1 MLQVL
6 STRLSRSIGSIG
18 APSGTSSVTR
28 RRTRGKLKLIRQ
40 QGAAECGLACLAMIA
55 GFYGLVW
62 DLRALRER
70 FPISLRGL
78 SLRDMHQV
86 GRDIGLSCT
95 VVQINPKTLR
105 SLTLPAVLHWG
116 FDHFVVL
123 EAVGA
128 RSAVVLDPAT
138 GRRRVDMQTLSD
150 KVTGIALEFVPQAD
164 VQPGPMTEEV
174 SPFTHVIA
182 ALGTRDVVLGTT
194 LALLLTIAV
203 QFYTLAAPFAIS
215 SLTSRVLRGEQI
227 SIPGVAAILIAFAL
241 LNSGASALRTITVTR
256 LSMTAGHRLSLILY
270 KGLLKAPV
278 GFFEARR
285 VGQLTSAYDAKSSLE
300 DLISTR
306 AIAAFLDLIGVAVIL
321 CAMLYLA
328 PLVFVI
334 CAATAM
340 GGVVISALVLRK
352 LRIASLDHTDD
363 AARVNEMFLD
373 LLRNIHPIKAMERSA
388 QMLDEWRHHTFKMFT
403 RRSTVAGA
411 NNWRSLGMELLS
423 NIDLALV
430 IAVGGVLF
438 ARHQISAGLLVAL
451 IFLRTLLSQRL
462 DLLSQNGIALGMA
475 DLHLHRLRDLL
486 PVSPSEPPLAPAP
499 PPSTVGLQGVK
510 FRYAQNLPLVLRKV
524 DLDLRA
530 GDLVGL
536 TGPSGEGK
544 TSIIKLMLG
553 LYAPVEGTILLD
565 GAPVTPSELER
576 LRRSSSTV
584 LQSDRPL
591 AATIAEN
598 VAFARLGEIDEER
611 VWEALNIV
619 GFDREVSA
627 MPMGLNTSIGDLGS
641 SISGGQAQ
649 RLLLARALYRRPK
662 FLFLD
667 EATSQIDADGEAR
680 IFTRLRGLG
689 IACVCVAHRFETLSK
704 MDRVVRLVGGCLESE
719 TVAVAVEEVRLE
731 QH

>member
-1 MLQVL
+1 MLGV
-6 STRLSRSIGSIG
+6 SSAHKSPRSAGSPGATSKVSRAARLG
-18 APSGTSSVTR
+18 P
-28 RRTRGKLKLIRQ
+28 RGKLKLVRQ

-55 GFYGLVW
+55 GFHGKAW

-86 GRDIGLSCT
+86 GREIGLTCT
-95 VVQINPKTLR
+95 VVQVDPKTLR
-105 SLTLPAVLHWG
+105 SLALPAVLHWG

-138 GRRRVDMQTLSD
+138 GRRRVDMKTLSD
-150 KVTGIALEFVPQAD
+150 KVTGIALEFAPQAD
-164 VQPGPMTEEV
+164 VRPEPTTDEPN
-174 SPFTHVIA
+174 PFAHVIA
-182 ALGTRDVVLGTT
+182 ALRTRDVVMGAA
-194 LALLLTIAV
+194 LALLLTLAV
-203 QFYTLAAPFAIS
+203 QLYTLAAPFAIS
-215 SLTSRVLRGEQI
+215 AVTSRVLKGQEI
-227 SIPGVAAILIAFAL
+227 SIPAVAVILIAFAL
-241 LNSGASALRTITVTR
+241 LNSGASALRTLTVTR
-256 LSMTAGHRLSLILY
+256 LSITAGHRLSLVLY
-270 KGLLKAPV
+270 QGLLMAPV

-306 AIAAFLDLIGVAVIL
+306 AIAAFLDAIGVVVIL
-321 CAMLYLA
+321 GTMLYLA
-328 PLVFVI
+328 PVVFAI
-334 CAATAM
+334 CATTAM
-340 GGVVISALVLRK
+340 GVALVSALVLRK
-352 LRIASLDHTDD
+352 LRIASLDHTED

-373 LLRNIHPIKAMERSA
+373 LLRNIHPIKAMERSG
-388 QMLDEWRHHTFKMFT
+388 QMLDEWRHRTFKMFSQ
-403 RRSTVAGA
+403 RSTVAGA
-411 NNWRSLGMELLS
+411 NNWRSLGVELLS

-438 ARHQISAGLLVAL
+438 ARHQIGAGLLVAL

-462 DLLSQNGIALGMA
+462 DMLSQNGIALGMA

-486 PVSPSEPPLAPAP
+486 PVPPNDP
-499 PPSTVGLQGVK
+499 PVASALPPTTIGLKGVQ
-510 FRYAQNLPLVLRKV
+510 FRYAQNLPLVLRQV

-544 TSIIKLMLG
+544 TSVIKLMLG
-553 LYAPVEGTILLD
+553 LYAPVEGAVLLD
-565 GAPVTPSELER
+565 GAPVTPSGLER
-576 LRRSSSTV
+576 LRRCSSTV

-591 AATIAEN
+591 ATSIAEN
-598 VAFARLGEIDEER
+598 VAFARLGEIDEDR

-627 MPMGLNTSIGDLGS
+627 MPMGLSTSIGDLGS

-667 EATSQIDADGEAR
+667 EATSQIDPEGEAR
-680 IFTRLRGLG
+680 IFERLRGLG
-689 IACVCVAHRFETLSK
+689 IGCVCVAHRAETLSK
-704 MDRVVRLVGGCLESE
+704 LDRVVRLAGGCLESE
-719 TVAVAVEEVRLE
+719 REAALTVQEA
-731 QH
+731 

>member
-1 MLQVL
+1 MLQVPFSRKSWR
-6 STRLSRSIGSIG
+6 STGSSS
-18 APSGTSSVTR
+18 APRAISPATR
-28 RRTRGKLKLIRQ
+28 RTTRGKLKLVRQ

-55 GFYGLVW
+55 GFHGLVW
-62 DLRALRER
+62 DLRALREG

-86 GRDIGLSCT
+86 GREIGLACT
-95 VVQINPKTLR
+95 VVQIEPKTLR
-105 SLTLPAVLHWG
+105 SLTLPAVLHWS

-128 RSAVVLDPAT
+128 RSAVILDPAT
-138 GRRRVDMQTLSD
+138 GRRRVDMKTLSD
-150 KVTGIALEFVPQAD
+150 KVTGIALEFAPQAE
-164 VQPGPMTEEV
+164 VHPGAMTDEV
-174 SPFTHVIA
+174 SPFTHLIA
-182 ALGTRDVVLGTT
+182 ALRTRDVVLGAA
-194 LALLLTIAV
+194 LALLLTVAV

-215 SLTSRVLRGEQI
+215 TLTSRVLRGEGI
-227 SIPGVAAILIAFAL
+227 SIPGVAMVLIAFAL
-241 LNSGASALRTITVTR
+241 LNTGASALRTITVTR
-256 LSMTAGHRLSLILY
+256 LSMTAGHRLSLVLY
-270 KGLLKAPV
+270 QGLLKAPI

-300 DLISTR
+300 EIISTR
-306 AIAAFLDLIGVAVIL
+306 AIAAFLDLIGVVVIL
-321 CAMLYLA
+321 CTMLYLA
-328 PLVFVI
+328 PLVFAI

-340 GGVVISALVLRK
+340 GVAFVSVLVLRK

-373 LLRNIHPIKAMERSA
+373 LLRNIHPIKAMEQSA
-388 QMLDEWRHHTFKMFT
+388 QMLDEWRHRTFKMFT
-403 RRSTVAGA
+403 QRSTVAGA
-411 NNWRSLGMELLS
+411 NNWRSLCVELFS

-451 IFLRTLLSQRL
+451 IFLRTLLSQKL
-462 DLLSQNGIALGMA
+462 DMLSQNGIALGMA

-486 PVSPSEPPLAPAP
+486 PVPPSEAPLRPAPA
-499 PPSTVGLQGVK
+499 PSTVGLQGVK
-510 FRYAQNLPLVLRKV
+510 FRYAQNLPLVLSKV

-536 TGPSGEGK
+536 TGASGEGK

-565 GAPVTPSELER
+565 GAPVTSIELER
-576 LRRSSSTV
+576 LRWCSSTV

-619 GFDREVSA
+619 GFDHEVSA
-627 MPMGLNTSIGDLGS
+627 MPMGLNTAIGDLGS

-667 EATSQIDADGEAR
+667 EATSQIDAEGEAR
-680 IFTRLRGLG
+680 IFARLRGLG
-689 IACVCVAHRFETLSK
+689 IACVCVAHRTETLSK

-719 TVAVAVEEVRLE
+719 TETALAVEEV
-731 QH
+731 